1 MNKAFH
7 NTNRLTASTIRYP
20 RVAQTGQQTL
30 LVKPKRNTTDVTS
43 LQRIPSKSTCEEML
57 KTLRLGAFKAVS
69 CNLGTF
75 DVASLEA
82 ICNIHDLCG
91 VAADVQMEK
100 AWLAKTVVPP
110 NEKCTLSTSDMA
122 SFKNLI
128 WSNPK
133 DNAVFDYDHP
143 LLASDL
149 ALLSGTKW
157 LNYAVLSS
165 VANVLQVQ
173 GGDTASLML
182 NELLEMDDKGIREVI
197 HKSGKST
204 KYITFFVNVGRSREV
219 FFGTHKKHGNHWTL
233 LYIDLEQNKWYYC
246 DPYGWG
252 TPTNIKTAILPIVSL
267 FYEETNLK
275 PRPFKGC
282 MQGPFPK
289 GSQRLFPH
297 LKNLPIQTC
306 GSVCGVIAAILGGI
320 ASVAPSLWRHVFL
333 STTAEMPE
341 DLKWL
346 LSPSIYSDFLRCSL
360 VSWLLNGKV
369 DLKAIGI
376 HHTPRTATEHI
387 PEAFL
392 SNDPQRD
399 SPSKRR
405 RMRAKLRRRQRK
417 QQTPISRAERL
428 DVYGCR
434 EPSNQNRPKQVK
446 LDDPDYIYVED
457 DCASPKRVD
466 DHPKS
471 SRCFRGD
478 LKATMADKDYC
489 VGSKPVS
496 DGPAAA
502 TDDKDDLERAQCVD
516 DGPPAA
522 TDSEDDFEKAQCVD
536 DDPAAARVS
545 EDDFEK
551 THCVDDDP
559 PAATEDKDD
568 LQKPQCV
575 SDVPATATDDNDGLE
590 RAQCVDDDPPAAT
603 DSEDD
608 FEKAKCVDD
617 GTPAATDTEDDLEKT
632 QRVDDDP
639 PDAKDFEDDLEKAKC
654 VDDGPPVAKDDENDL
669 EKPQRVDD
677 GPGTATGDEDN
688 HSAGKGSVASRG
700 DKNEDDMD
708 TSPGNCATEENK
720 SKLFYIGQLISSID
734 ELESLI
740 KDYEDRIFCELWK
753 KDVRTLKAAAKR
765 VPRKVELADPA
776 LKYYSLLL
784 SCKFGGEP
792 RKRTDRIRKTKTF
805 RQGCPFEIYIRL
817 AADGQSLEVNR
828 IKELH
833 NHELAKELY
842 ERLPRQRA
850 VSEEDKIE
858 MENAIKLKA
867 NSKLLRQKIE
877 QSTGKKVTLKD
888 IANMKQKTRQ
898 DFNRNDL
905 DSVINYLRQQKGS
918 TAEVIINQENNF
930 EGLFFQDEYMRQMYS
945 KFPEL
950 LLVDAT
956 YKLLELRMPVYLLLC
971 VDGEGLSEIVGMFIL
986 AEETKAVIE
995 AAVGVFKK
1003 FNPSWSET
1011 KVVMSD
1017 KDFSERE
1024 AFTKCFPGAS
1034 LNICLY
1040 HTLRSFRREITCE
1053 KMGISSDERYRCLE
1067 ILTELAYSRSS
1078 KEFEKHLQALE
1089 NTSSSVK
1096 EYIEINWV
1104 PIKEQWVTCFKDNTM
1119 NLDERTNNRL
1129 ESTFGKFKSVCSKY
1143 ASLLQFFHEFFAVLA
1158 SLLNERNHH
1167 FLMTFTRRP
1176 IDYVTFDGI
1185 LKNYADFLTPYSFE
1199 FVREQF
1205 NKASSLSNM
1214 SQTGTDTFA
1223 VASSKDDDPII
1234 TTAETC
1240 TCSFAKRMGLP
1251 CRHIFKARTILQ
1263 LPLFESSLVKK
1274 RWTRDFYKAMKD
1286 SRFTPESV
1294 EVEDVQVT
1302 FTDDC
1307 STSQT
1312 FVSVQQESE
1321 GRILSQAQ
1329 KFRKGL
1335 QTAQIV
1341 ASLMSEGGMATFRKR
1356 YELLQDL
1363 ISHWKMGTEVALSPF
1378 KKSYGVEE
1386 EIPVPVLT
1394 DEQVDSE
1401 IAEKVDAKKSG
1412 RLHGLSEQIEDVDSE
1427 ISVKPEISEQVGL
1440 GIPLDGKSE
1449 LKEDSSKTQKKE
1461 HGNSEYGFIRMPPK
1475 MVKRGRP
1482 KGAELTVIGLPKSKR
1497 RKEESNKLLPFSKL
1511 HPNDKS
1517 RIILECLSSQLAA
1530 AEALSGKRLLNE
1542 EDVKC
1547 NIHLITDT
1555 IRDTQN
1561 VDVHRV
1567 QKYFTSKGWLA
1578 VLSVLKEKE
1587 NSEWFCPICDKVIS
1601 STQNSIAC
1609 DRCLLW
1615 CHFSCTTLT
1624 KMPKCRNWF
1633 CKGCKVKYQ

>member
-1 MNKAFH
+1 M
-7 NTNRLTASTIRYP
+7 
-20 RVAQTGQQTL
+20 
-30 LVKPKRNTTDVTS
+30 
-43 LQRIPSKSTCEEML
+43 
-57 KTLRLGAFKAVS
+57 
-69 CNLGTF
+69 
-75 DVASLEA
+75 
-82 ICNIHDLCG
+82 
-91 VAADVQMEK
+91 
-100 AWLAKTVVPP
+100 
-110 NEKCTLSTSDMA
+110 
-122 SFKNLI
+122 
-128 WSNPK
+128 
-133 DNAVFDYDHP
+133 
-143 LLASDL
+143 
-149 ALLSGTKW
+149 
-157 LNYAVLSS
+157 
-165 VANVLQVQ
+165 
-173 GGDTASLML
+173 
-182 NELLEMDDKGIREVI
+182 
-197 HKSGKST
+197 
-204 KYITFFVNVGRSREV
+204 
-219 FFGTHKKHGNHWTL
+219 
-233 LYIDLEQNKWYYC
+233 
-246 DPYGWG
+246 
-252 TPTNIKTAILPIVSL
+252 
-267 FYEETNLK
+267 
-275 PRPFKGC
+275 
-282 MQGPFPK
+282 
-289 GSQRLFPH
+289 
-297 LKNLPIQTC
+297 
-306 GSVCGVIAAILGGI
+306 
-320 ASVAPSLWRHVFL
+320 
-333 STTAEMPE
+333 
-341 DLKWL
+341 
-346 LSPSIYSDFLRCSL
+346 
-360 VSWLLNGKV
+360 
-369 DLKAIGI
+369 
-376 HHTPRTATEHI
+376 
-387 PEAFL
+387 
-392 SNDPQRD
+392 
-399 SPSKRR
+399 
-405 RMRAKLRRRQRK
+405 
-417 QQTPISRAERL
+417 
-428 DVYGCR
+428 
-434 EPSNQNRPKQVK
+434 
-446 LDDPDYIYVED
+446 
-457 DCASPKRVD
+457 
-466 DHPKS
+466 
-471 SRCFRGD
+471 
-478 LKATMADKDYC
+478 
-489 VGSKPVS
+489 
-496 DGPAAA
+496 
-502 TDDKDDLERAQCVD
+502 
-516 DGPPAA
+516 
-522 TDSEDDFEKAQCVD
+522 
-536 DDPAAARVS
+536 
-545 EDDFEK
+545 
-551 THCVDDDP
+551 
-559 PAATEDKDD
+559 
-568 LQKPQCV
+568 
-575 SDVPATATDDNDGLE
+575 
-590 RAQCVDDDPPAAT
+590 
-603 DSEDD
+603 
-608 FEKAKCVDD
+608 
-617 GTPAATDTEDDLEKT
+617 
-632 QRVDDDP
+632 
-639 PDAKDFEDDLEKAKC
+639 
-654 VDDGPPVAKDDENDL
+654 
-669 EKPQRVDD
+669 
-677 GPGTATGDEDN
+677 
-688 HSAGKGSVASRG
+688 ASRG
-700 DKNEDDMD
+700 DQNEDDMD
-708 TSPGNCATEENK
+708 TSPGNCATEQSK
-720 SKLFYIGQLISSID
+720 SQLFYIGQRISSID
-734 ELESLI
+734 ELERLI
-740 KDYEDRIFCELWK
+740 KDYEDRTFCELWK

-765 VPRKVELADPA
+765 VPRRIALADPA
-776 LKYYSLLL
+776 LKYYALLL

-877 QSTGKKVTLKD
+877 QSTSKKVTLKE

-905 DSVINYLRQQKGS
+905 DSVINFLRQQKGS

-995 AAVGVFKK
+995 AAVDVFKK
-1003 FNPSWSET
+1003 FNPSWSDT

-1119 NLDERTNNRL
+1119 NLGERTNNRL

-1158 SLLNERNHH
+1158 SLRNERNHH

-1274 RWTRDFYKAMKD
+1274 RWTRDFYKTMKD
-1286 SRFTPESV
+1286 SRFRPESV
-1294 EVEDVQVT
+1294 EVEDVQMT

-1307 STSQT
+1307 STSKA
-1312 FVSVQQESE
+1312 FVSLQQESE

-1363 ISHWKMGTEVALSPF
+1363 INHWKMGTEVALSPF
-1378 KKSYGVEE
+1378 QKSYGVEE

-1401 IAEKVDAKKSG
+1401 QVDSEIAEKVDAKKSG
-1412 RLHGLSEQIEDVDSE
+1412 RLDGLSEQIEDVDSE
-1427 ISVKPEISEQVGL
+1427 MSVKQEISEQVGL
-1440 GIPLDGKSE
+1440 EIPLDGKSE
-1449 LKEDSSKTQKKE
+1449 LKEDSSQTHKKE

-1511 HPNDKS
+1511 HPDDKS

-1578 VLSVLKEKE
+1578 VLSVLKEKG

>member
-1 MNKAFH
+1 
-7 NTNRLTASTIRYP
+7 
-20 RVAQTGQQTL
+20 
-30 LVKPKRNTTDVTS
+30 
-43 LQRIPSKSTCEEML
+43 
-57 KTLRLGAFKAVS
+57 
-69 CNLGTF
+69 
-75 DVASLEA
+75 
-82 ICNIHDLCG
+82 
-91 VAADVQMEK
+91 
-100 AWLAKTVVPP
+100 
-110 NEKCTLSTSDMA
+110 MA
-122 SFKNLI
+122 LFKNLV

-133 DNAVFDYDHP
+133 HNAVFANDHP

-197 HKSGKST
+197 QESGKST
-204 KYITFFVNVGRSREV
+204 KYITFFVKVERSREV
-219 FFGTHKKHGNHWTL
+219 FFSTLKKHGNHWTL

-252 TPTNIKTAILPIVSL
+252 TPTNIKTAVLPIVSL
-267 FYEETNLK
+267 FYEETNSK

-306 GSVCGVIAAILGGI
+306 GSVGGVVAAILGGI

-346 LSPSIYSDFLRCSL
+346 LSPTIYSDFLRCSL

-376 HHTPRTATEHI
+376 HQTPRTATEHL

-392 SNDPQRD
+392 SNDTQRD

-417 QQTPISRAERL
+417 EQTPSSRAERL
-428 DVYGCR
+428 DAYGCR
-434 EPSNQNRPKQVK
+434 EPSNQNRPKEVK
-446 LDDPDYIYVED
+446 LDDPDYIYVKD
-457 DCASPKRVD
+457 DCASPKKID

-478 LKATMADKDYC
+478 LKATIADKNYC

-496 DGPAAA
+496 DGSAAATEDKDDLQIPQYVSDVPATA

-516 DGPPAA
+516 DGPLAA
-522 TDSEDDFEKAQCVD
+522 TDSEGDFEKAQCVD
-536 DDPAAARVS
+536 DDPPTATDS

-551 THCVDDDP
+551 TQCVDDDP

-608 FEKAKCVDD
+608 LEKAKCVDD
-617 GTPAATDTEDDLEKT
+617 GPPAATDTEDDLEKT
-632 QRVDDDP
+632 QCVADDP
-639 PDAKDFEDDLEKAKC
+639 PDATDSEDDLEKGKC
-654 VDDGPPVAKDDENDL
+654 VDDGPPTATDDENDL

-688 HSAGKGSVASRG
+688 KLPGKGSVASRG
-700 DKNEDDMD
+700 DQSEDDMD
-708 TSPGNCATEENK
+708 TSPGNCATEQSK
-720 SKLFYIGQLISSID
+720 SQLFYIGQRISSID
-734 ELESLI
+734 ELERLI
-740 KDYEDRIFCELWK
+740 KDYEDRTFCELWK

-765 VPRKVELADPA
+765 VPRRIALADPA
-776 LKYYSLLL
+776 LKYYALLL

-805 RQGCPFEIYIRL
+805 RQGCPFEISIRL

-971 VDGEGLSEIVGMFIL
+971 VDGEGSSEIVGMFIL

-995 AAVGVFKK
+995 AAVGVFNK

-1017 KDFSERE
+1017 KDFSERD

-1040 HTLRSFRREITCE
+1040 HTLRSFRRVITCE

-1119 NLDERTNNRL
+1119 NLGDRTNNRL
-1129 ESTFGKFKSVCSKY
+1129 ESTFGKLKSVCSKY

-1158 SLLNERNHH
+1158 SLRNERNHH

-1185 LKNYADFLTPYSFE
+1185 LKNYSDFLTPYSFE

-1214 SQTGTDTFA
+1214 SQTGTDT
-1223 VASSKDDDPII
+1223 
-1234 TTAETC
+1234 
-1240 TCSFAKRMGLP
+1240 
-1251 CRHIFKARTILQ
+1251 
-1263 LPLFESSLVKK
+1263 
-1274 RWTRDFYKAMKD
+1274 
-1286 SRFTPESV
+1286 
-1294 EVEDVQVT
+1294 
-1302 FTDDC
+1302 
-1307 STSQT
+1307 
-1312 FVSVQQESE
+1312 
-1321 GRILSQAQ
+1321 
-1329 KFRKGL
+1329 
-1335 QTAQIV
+1335 
-1341 ASLMSEGGMATFRKR
+1341 
-1356 YELLQDL
+1356 
-1363 ISHWKMGTEVALSPF
+1363 
-1378 KKSYGVEE
+1378 
-1386 EIPVPVLT
+1386 
-1394 DEQVDSE
+1394 
-1401 IAEKVDAKKSG
+1401 
-1412 RLHGLSEQIEDVDSE
+1412 
-1427 ISVKPEISEQVGL
+1427 
-1440 GIPLDGKSE
+1440 
-1449 LKEDSSKTQKKE
+1449 
-1461 HGNSEYGFIRMPPK
+1461 
-1475 MVKRGRP
+1475 
-1482 KGAELTVIGLPKSKR
+1482 
-1497 RKEESNKLLPFSKL
+1497 
-1511 HPNDKS
+1511 
-1517 RIILECLSSQLAA
+1517 
-1530 AEALSGKRLLNE
+1530 
-1542 EDVKC
+1542 
-1547 NIHLITDT
+1547 
-1555 IRDTQN
+1555 
-1561 VDVHRV
+1561 
-1567 QKYFTSKGWLA
+1567 
-1578 VLSVLKEKE
+1578 
-1587 NSEWFCPICDKVIS
+1587 
-1601 STQNSIAC
+1601 
-1609 DRCLLW
+1609 
-1615 CHFSCTTLT
+1615 
-1624 KMPKCRNWF
+1624 
-1633 CKGCKVKYQ
+1633 